1 MTFCY
6 CGHWLSKSRTVEL
19 NHSLER
25 SHLKAKEM
33 CDYQTGPINSLN
45 NPLSL
50 LCTPILLML
59 GPLLPSHPTW
69 HSEQQSEFQKYTA
82 ESGPWKMKQPPHTTE
97 QHV

>member
-6 CGHWLSKSRTVEL
+6 CEHWLSKSRTVEL

-33 CDYQTGPINSLN
+33 CDYQTCLINSLN

-50 LCTPILLML
+50 LCIPILLMP
-59 GPLLPSHPTW
+59 GPCW
-69 HSEQQSEFQKYTA
+69 
-82 ESGPWKMKQPPHTTE
+82 PHTTHGTVSSKVNFRNT
-97 QHV
+97 QLNQALGK